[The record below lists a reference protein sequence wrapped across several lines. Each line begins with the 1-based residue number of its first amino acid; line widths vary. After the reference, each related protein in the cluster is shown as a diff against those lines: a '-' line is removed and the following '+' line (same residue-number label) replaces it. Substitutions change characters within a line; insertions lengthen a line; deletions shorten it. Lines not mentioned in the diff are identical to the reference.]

1 MSYGETMKKTKNSTD
16 IDKELK
22 SRMKL
27 FKEATENE
35 KKMNEFHNNIM
46 GSEVLIRFEIF
57 LPEGPGKFTDGL
69 FLYMNDFGDIVDA
82 EYYIHKLDDVTV
94 TALSGDDLNIVK
106 ELFKDSFSL
115 EIE

>member
-1 MSYGETMKKTKNSTD
+1 MKKSKNSAE

-27 FKEATENE
+27 FKEAVENE
-35 KKMNEFHNNIM
+35 KKMDEFHNNIE

-57 LPEGPGKFTDGL
+57 LPKGPGKITDGL
-69 FLYMNDFGDIVDA
+69 FLYMNDLGDIVDA
-82 EYYIHKLDDVTV
+82 EYYIHNAEDVTV
-94 TALSGDDLNIVK
+94 TALSGDNLNTVK